1 MARTYGARHN
11 FVEMEMSNEY
21 VKRFSGFFK
30 LKSEDLPV
38 AYIIDTNKDKK
49 TKGKMSSTKDLS
61 EKGNSI

>member
-1 MARTYGARHN
+1 
-11 FVEMEMSNEY
+11 MEMSNEY